1 MIIHVYNLRLLRKL
15 CCSEHT
21 LRNDCQITTAQLLAS
36 TTICFGF
43 NIYSGKRMATGEMKL
58 IKSETIDLLS
68 QNQESEAL
76 EASGELGAGS

>member
-1 MIIHVYNLRLLRKL
+1 
-15 CCSEHT
+15 
-21 LRNDCQITTAQLLAS
+21 
-36 TTICFGF
+36 
-43 NIYSGKRMATGEMKL
+43 MATGEMKL